1 MFVATMSRLSAWI
14 AATPPSQTVQALDGY
29 VPGTQSLHIFAIALV
44 MVSAAMLNLRVLG
57 LMNRSLAIANL
68 AARFRRPL
76 WVGISVLVVS
86 GLALLLA
93 EPERS
98 LVSQVFQLKM
108 LLLVVA
114 ISTTLWLHRAIR
126 VQAGAWDVAHS
137 VPAKVRAVALLSM
150 LVWVCILFA
159 GRWIAYAQY

>member
-14 AATPPSQTVQALDGY
+14 AATPSSQTVQALDGY

-57 LMNRSLAIANL
+57 LMNRSLPIANL

-114 ISTTLWLHRAIR
+114 IAMTLWLHRAIR
-126 VQAGAWDVAHS
+126 VHAGAGITDS